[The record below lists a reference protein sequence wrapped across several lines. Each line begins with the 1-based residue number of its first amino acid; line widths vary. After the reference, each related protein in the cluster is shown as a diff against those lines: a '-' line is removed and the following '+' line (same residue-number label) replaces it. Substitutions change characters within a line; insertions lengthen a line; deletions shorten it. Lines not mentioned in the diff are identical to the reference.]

1 MSLQHGLR
9 IVPSSQQYCDN
20 MRSSSKLYSTT
31 IAPPLS
37 QSEQPFRFLDLPPE
51 IRNMIYQFSFKVPR
65 VVEDSHNWKC
75 KCFFTAECNDYRKA
89 MQLQWS
95 SPLFAAVNKSIR
107 QEVISLYYATKDLN
121 WHWNPMSVLCEPDE
135 YPLTRS
141 LRYLDYALDF
151 VASQNTQVKSITIE
165 SSKTSWDNPTDTMVD
180 ITNSVRFLAPFS
192 RNLKETGRA
201 HSALHKI
208 HFADESSLAYRL
220 FDHAGSIAPSVLN
233 DETELDKTMRAWLSK
248 DPGASE
254 LNSTIKRREEAKK
267 VEIRLRAEIIEW
279 EEIKRLQT
287 IRMQEQRR
295 QEAIRMQEQK
305 RQETIRMHEQ
315 EQHRIKMERRWRAK
329 ERRIKK
335 SVLVPNRPRV
345 KRS

>member
-1 MSLQHGLR
+1 M
-9 IVPSSQQYCDN
+9 
-20 MRSSSKLYSTT
+20 
-31 IAPPLS
+31 
-37 QSEQPFRFLDLPPE
+37 
-51 IRNMIYQFSFKVPR
+51 
-65 VVEDSHNWKC
+65 
-75 KCFFTAECNDYRKA
+75 
-89 MQLQWS
+89 
-95 SPLFAAVNKSIR
+95 FAAVNKSIR

-151 VASQNTQVKSITIE
+151 VESQNTQVKSITIG

-345 KRS
+345 KRSGLWIAVLFLCCRSMSCSILSSIHDLELCYISARSLQLCPSVIRSVIHGSSL

>member
-9 IVPSSQQYCDN
+9 IVTSSQQHCDN
-20 MRSSSKLYSTT
+20 MRSSSKLYSTA

-107 QEVISLYYATKDLN
+107 QEVISLYYVTKDLN

-141 LRYLDYALDF
+141 LR
-151 VASQNTQVKSITIE
+151 
-165 SSKTSWDNPTDTMVD
+165 SKTSWDNPTDTMVD